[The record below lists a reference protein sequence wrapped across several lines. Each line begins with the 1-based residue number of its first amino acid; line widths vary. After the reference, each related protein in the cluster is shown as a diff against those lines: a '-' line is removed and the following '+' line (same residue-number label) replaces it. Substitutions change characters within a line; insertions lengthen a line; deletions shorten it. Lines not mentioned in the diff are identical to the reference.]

1 MKRDASKS
9 KWGAS
14 KSVLDA
20 SKMVWG
26 ASKSK
31 WGATKSVLDVTK
43 TVWVVTKML
52 WGAPLLI
59 RAATKTVRGA
69 SLLTGIAPL
78 LTGATAPAAGD
89 GSHDEGGRIH
99 PTQGATSRAAG
110 DGPHW
115 IFRGACKTRPRFYS
129 NRHGQDL
136 PPNTARLKT
145 SRLYMILRR
154 TAKIRQGLAKEPCI
168 VNKFSCRKT
177 LV

>member
-14 KSVLDA
+14 KTVLDA

-26 ASKSK
+26 AS
-31 WGATKSVLDVTK
+31 
-43 TVWVVTKML
+43 
-52 WGAPLLI
+52 LLI

-69 SLLTGIAPL
+69 SLLTGFAPL

-115 IFRGACKTRPRFYS
+115 IFRGAGKTRPRFYS

-145 SRLYMILRR
+145 SRLYMILRG